1 MLFIVLLLIIGDVLA
16 ISSLIQPFTTYKY
29 SIELQPDIADLWWT
43 VDSDANEITFELHM
57 KTTGWI
63 ALGISPDGGMK
74 GADIGVGWVDNIG
87 KVHFQRIGS
96 ICIRFAIPI
105 LDNTTSNWL
114 ALRGRESD
122 GWTAIQF
129 KRLIDTCDPMDVSI
143 TSGTNV
149 VIYAYSLTD
158 PVGDINYHEENKFA
172 GLDYFEFRMNN
183 DVIPPE
189 DTTYYCKVFKA
200 PTEYPTKRHAIAHKT
215 MIDPNNIDIVH
226 HLVFFACRSTAKFDD
241 NNLPYGVCDEHHQ
254 ELSSCFTGTATIWAV
269 GGEPIVE
276 FPEEAGYPIG
286 GDFGSKY
293 YMLEMHYNNQKLTPN
308 RRDNTGIRFYIGQE
322 LRQYYIGYLAF
333 GTTVSVLALAIPPK

>member
-87 KVHFQRIGS
+87 KCIGS

-149 VIYAYSLTD
+149 AIYAYSLTD
-158 PVGDINYHEENKFA
+158 PVGDINYHE
-172 GLDYFEFRMNN
+172 G
-183 DVIPPE
+183 
-189 DTTYYCKVFKA
+189 
-200 PTEYPTKRHAIAHKT
+200 
-215 MIDPNNIDIVH
+215 
-226 HLVFFACRSTAKFDD
+226 
-241 NNLPYGVCDEHHQ
+241 
-254 ELSSCFTGTATIWAV
+254 
-269 GGEPIVE
+269 
-276 FPEEAGYPIG
+276 
-286 GDFGSKY
+286 
-293 YMLEMHYNNQKLTPN
+293 
-308 RRDNTGIRFYIGQE
+308 
-322 LRQYYIGYLAF
+322 
-333 GTTVSVLALAIPPK
+333 

>member
-87 KVHFQRIGS
+87 KVHFQCIGS

-143 TSGTNV
+143 TVEYSFCLL
-149 VIYAYSLTD
+149 YSL
-158 PVGDINYHEENKFA
+158 
-172 GLDYFEFRMNN
+172 
-183 DVIPPE
+183 
-189 DTTYYCKVFKA
+189 
-200 PTEYPTKRHAIAHKT
+200 
-215 MIDPNNIDIVH
+215 
-226 HLVFFACRSTAKFDD
+226 
-241 NNLPYGVCDEHHQ
+241 
-254 ELSSCFTGTATIWAV
+254 
-269 GGEPIVE
+269 
-276 FPEEAGYPIG
+276 
-286 GDFGSKY
+286 
-293 YMLEMHYNNQKLTPN
+293 
-308 RRDNTGIRFYIGQE
+308 
-322 LRQYYIGYLAF
+322 
-333 GTTVSVLALAIPPK
+333 